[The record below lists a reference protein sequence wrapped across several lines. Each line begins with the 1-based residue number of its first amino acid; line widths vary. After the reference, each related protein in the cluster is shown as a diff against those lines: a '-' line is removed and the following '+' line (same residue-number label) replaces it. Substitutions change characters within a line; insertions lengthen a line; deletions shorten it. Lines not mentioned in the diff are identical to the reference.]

1 MPLYGLVKIFDLP
14 TDNIKS
20 EEKVNAGGYHL
31 NLPKISSYG
40 DILYNILAT
49 LSLKSRK
56 YSKW

>member
-40 DILYNILAT
+40 DILYNI
-49 LSLKSRK
+49 RFD
-56 YSKW
+56 WQH